1 MLENTQTQTMESFM
15 GSFGIV
21 PMTTLKDEGL
31 LSFQNCKDRILK
43 MIETNI
49 HNFKNNEWNMNNRMM
64 KMLVDLDPRRDRSV
78 CTVRLGGK
86 RVYKC
91 NCATL
96 STPQKVEFLTKFYEG
111 VSKGLLDK
119 EIENFCEGQVAM
131 AESRKQKQ
139 REQRKAQ
146 RRAERIALLTKEA
159 DALKHLPQNV

>member
-15 GSFGIV
+15 SSFGIV

-43 MIETNI
+43 MIEINI
-49 HNFKNNEWNMNNRMM
+49 HNFKNNAWDINNRMM
-64 KMLVDLDPRRDRSV
+64 KMLVDLDTKLNRSI

-86 RVYKC
+86 RVFRC

-111 VSKGLLDK
+111 VSKGFLDK
-119 EIENFCEGQVAM
+119 EIENFCEGQVAL

-146 RRAERIALLTKEA
+146 RKAEREELQKIEA
-159 DALKHLPQNV
+159 DAMKHRPQNV

>member
-1 MLENTQTQTMESFM
+1 MLENTQTIESFM

-64 KMLVDLDPRRDRSV
+64 KMLVDLDPKKNKSV

-91 NCATL
+91 NCTTL
-96 STPQKVEFLTKFYEG
+96 TTPQKVEFLTRLYEG
-111 VSKGLLDK
+111 IFKGLLD
-119 EIENFCEGQVAM
+119 ERITEFCEQQASA
-131 AESRKQKQ
+131 AEDRRKVQ
-139 REQRKAQ
+139 REKRKAQ
-146 RRAERIALLTKEA
+146 RKAEREALKRQEA
-159 DALKHLPQNV
+159 DAIKHLPQNV